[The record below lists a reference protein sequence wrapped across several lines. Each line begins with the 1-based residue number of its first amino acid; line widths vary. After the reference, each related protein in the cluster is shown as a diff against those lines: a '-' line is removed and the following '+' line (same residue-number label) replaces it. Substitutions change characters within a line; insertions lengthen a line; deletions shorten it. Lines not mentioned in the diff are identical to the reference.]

1 MPKKSVAVS
10 LRKPQEPVDAD
21 AFVVGPPAAP
31 SPLADAAEIQH
42 AGRDYREVT
51 LYLPTEVARALA
63 CYCMERNRDVHRVVA
78 EAVSRHV
85 AVAAPEPAKG
95 VWRGAWGATFEI
107 LIEQSRLRLSALW
120 ALRRA
125 TRGG

>member
-1 MPKKSVAVS
+1 MPKKPVAVT

-21 AFVVGPPAAP
+21 AFVVKQPAAAN
-31 SPLADAAEIQH
+31 PLADAAEIQH

-63 CYCMERNRDVHRVVA
+63 YYCMDRDRDVHRVVA

-85 AVAAPEPAKG
+85 APEPAAAG
-95 VWRGAWGATFEI
+95 ARRNAWGATFEI

-125 TRGG
+125 ARGGG